1 MFGRV
6 AQMGQRVVDPVA
18 NRAANRFFER
28 IQSQLPEVSAEP
40 SSGIRTR
47 SRSLLRSE
55 LDGSTRR

>member
-1 MFGRV
+1 
-6 AQMGQRVVDPVA
+6 MGQRVVDPVA